1 MKKGILGFIV
11 IFLLLFTGNVFAWAG
26 FSEKGILSSVDCT
39 KIYYKYYKGNHLW
52 EQRCFFIE
60 WEFYKKIYFHI
71 GGHSDDLNKINSTW
85 IKFWENNKYLVE
97 VSWGITWWTDWIYFL
112 SFIDDIKILKTY
124 LKVTKVKDRLNKTIK
139 WRKYIKRIDIKRI
152 DKIAK
157 VILPKLSDE
166 KLLKL
171 LEKINKFYLSKKY
184 KKYRNILMYLKWKVL
199 AEKLDRKYKKD
210 KTKKLDFKII
220 KSNLYGPT
228 VVEFNVSESK
238 IKWKTIE
245 QFIFD
250 FWDGWIR
257 LKNWVRYAKIEYNK
271 IWEYNIKLIVI
282 TSDWEEY
289 SVVKKLIIKPKPQI
303 AKIQVSAKKVA
314 IWQIIDFSSKKSEWQ
329 IIWYFWDFW
338 DWSIST
344 SANPIYKYDKKW
356 KYKVKLNIEFSN
368 KNILQDEV
376 EIEIY

>member
-1 MKKGILGFIV
+1 M
-11 IFLLLFTGNVFAWAG
+11 
-26 FSEKGILSSVDCT
+26 
-39 KIYYKYYKGNHLW
+39 
-52 EQRCFFIE
+52 
-60 WEFYKKIYFHI
+60 
-71 GGHSDDLNKINSTW
+71 
-85 IKFWENNKYLVE
+85 
-97 VSWGITWWTDWIYFL
+97 
-112 SFIDDIKILKTY
+112 
-124 LKVTKVKDRLNKTIK
+124 
-139 WRKYIKRIDIKRI
+139 
-152 DKIAK
+152 
-157 VILPKLSDE
+157 
-166 KLLKL
+166 
-171 LEKINKFYLSKKY
+171 
-184 KKYRNILMYLKWKVL
+184 KWKVL

-250 FWDGWIR
+250 FWDGRIR

-303 AKIQVSAKKVA
+303 TKIQVSAKKVA